1 MILAQ
6 HLNQTTVFRQGPR
19 MANISISRNHTK
31 SMAEARKSVDRV
43 AKGIAQK
50 FSVSHE
56 WEGDTL
62 HFSRPGV
69 DGRIALGKGTVKV
82 EATLGFL
89 LMVIKSSVE
98 DEIERY
104 LEKEFG

>member
-1 MILAQ
+1 
-6 HLNQTTVFRQGPR
+6 
-19 MANISISRNHTK
+19 MASISISRKHKKT
-31 SMAEARKSVDRV
+31 MAEARIAVDRV
-43 AKGIAQK
+43 AQAIAQK
-50 FSVSHE
+50 FSVTHE
-56 WEGDTL
+56 WDGDTL
-62 HFSRPGV
+62 HFSRSGV

>member
-1 MILAQ
+1 
-6 HLNQTTVFRQGPR
+6 
-19 MANISISRNHTK
+19 MASISISRKHKKT
-31 SMAEARKSVDRV
+31 MAEARTAVDRV
-43 AKGIAQK
+43 AQGIAQK
-50 FSVSHE
+50 FSVTHE
-56 WEGDTL
+56 WDGDTL

-69 DGRIALGKGTVKV
+69 DGHIALGKGTVKV

-89 LMVIKSSVE
+89 LMVIRSSVE